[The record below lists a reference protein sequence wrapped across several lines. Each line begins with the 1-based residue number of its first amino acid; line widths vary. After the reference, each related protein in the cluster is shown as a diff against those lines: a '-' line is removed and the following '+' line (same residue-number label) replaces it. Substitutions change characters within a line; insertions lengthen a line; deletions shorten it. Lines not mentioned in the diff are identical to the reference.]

1 MCVTIFP
8 DQHFPSLWLKV
19 KRGDMLYDL
28 RILVLLKLFSGKKC
42 PFILLSV
49 HIILWAKHI
58 FKVVFYFPF
67 LKYFYSIL
75 SMHYIHV
82 QLKVPPPVFISCEI
96 RRSIILVDFLITS
109 IKCNS
114 RWQINLPSGNFVSK
128 VHTTKKMILVIIKT
142 TILDYIV

>member
-1 MCVTIFP
+1 
-8 DQHFPSLWLKV
+8 
-19 KRGDMLYDL
+19 MLYDL

-67 LKYFYSIL
+67 LKYFYSTKYAL
-75 SMHYIHV
+75 YIYV

-114 RWQINLPSGNFVSK
+114 RWQINLPLGHFFLQLLLLPK
-128 VHTTKKMILVIIKT
+128 ILGFCLILRRKGKKIMN
-142 TILDYIV
+142 YIPPLFHQAL